1 MQQEQPRLQRAE
13 WRLSPHRCAV
23 PSVLDHV
30 SYGSFGGSPRTPLQL
45 EGASA
50 PWKMVSCLLEA
61 KEASSQGVA
70 PAASD
75 QRSAGPASAACS
87 RISWD
92 FLRDRRWGPLL
103 DSRLTVVRGS
113 PGSLLLPGAL
123 GVPDVPSHVSCVSRN
138 LPVGLIT
145 RTLSGDL
152 PSFSQHAW
160 GWGAEPDSWG
170 LNP

>member
-1 MQQEQPRLQRAE
+1 MEDGVM
-13 WRLSPHRCAV
+13 SP
-23 PSVLDHV
+23 
-30 SYGSFGGSPRTPLQL
+30 GSQGGLEPGGGSGGLGSER
-45 EGASA
+45 
-50 PWKMVSCLLEA
+50 
-61 KEASSQGVA
+61 
-70 PAASD
+70 
-75 QRSAGPASAACS
+75 RRPASAACS

-92 FLRDRRWGPLL
+92 FLRDRRWSPLL

-138 LPVGLIT
+138 LPVGLNT

-152 PSFSQHAW
+152 PFFSQHAWGW